1 MSYYVTARCPRC
13 GNENPADNFQ
23 CSFCGYRL
31 RIEKIENISIF
42 KRVEKEWIS
51 PSPFYMKIYCL
62 LTKPN
67 YAFWDINHRRRD
79 APGFLIVFFNAILWG
94 LMGLAVIAHFV
105 FTPNDAAFYYG
116 LTFFIIFF
124 LFGFLF
130 NLVFYTILVWL
141 FIKGAN
147 KAVGFSKRLESRFGE
162 KSKIIFS
169 ESEMSP
175 FSIYKGGTLMQKQEA
190 NKYKMLFCAFAP
202 FLVINA
208 VKILILLVALPTVEV
223 DTTAGGVSHD
233 TFSQMFKSPVWAVL
247 DVIDALTMAIWIP
260 ILMAIGIREL
270 SKSSTIKVLISS
282 FIIGT
287 VVSIVFYFLRP
298 TLFGF

>member
-1 MSYYVTARCPRC
+1 
-13 GNENPADNFQ
+13 
-23 CSFCGYRL
+23 
-31 RIEKIENISIF
+31 
-42 KRVEKEWIS
+42 
-51 PSPFYMKIYCL
+51 
-62 LTKPN
+62 
-67 YAFWDINHRRRD
+67 
-79 APGFLIVFFNAILWG
+79 
-94 LMGLAVIAHFV
+94 
-105 FTPNDAAFYYG
+105 
-116 LTFFIIFF
+116 

-147 KAVGFSKRLESRFGE
+147 KAVGFSKRLESRFGK

-208 VKILILLVALPTVEV
+208 VKILILLVALPTIEV
-223 DTTAGGVSHD
+223 DTTAGGVSPD
-233 TFSQMFKSPVWAVL
+233 TFSQIFKSPVWAVL
-247 DVIDALTMAIWIP
+247 DVMDALTMAIWIP

-270 SKSSTIKVLISS
+270 SNSSTIKVLISS